1 MGSMSSR
8 RHSVERPSSPRR
20 SRWFGTMSRVRAN
33 QKADRPVRT
42 LPLSG
47 ISVGSTTSNVEMR
60 SLATSSRRSSS
71 SAYNS
76 RTLPLPTWTT
86 ASGMSRFLLLD
97 EGAQAVE
104 HGVDVRDGRARV
116 EGCVECVG
124 VELRADLGVGP
135 DERAEVALLVP
146 RGHSVALDD
155 AVGVTAVEPRL
166 DEGEQHT
173 VREHEPV
180 RRVEV
185 PCHPFGI
192 DD

>member
-1 MGSMSSR
+1 MA
-8 RHSVERPSSPRR
+8 
-20 SRWFGTMSRVRAN
+20 SRWFGKISAVRAN
-33 QKADRPVRT
+33 QTPDSPVSTR
-42 LPLSG
+42 PLSG

-60 SLATSSRRSSS
+60 SLATSSRRSAS

-104 HGVDVRDGRARV
+104 DGVDVRDGRARV
-116 EGCVECVG
+116 EECVECVG
-124 VELRADLGVGP
+124 VELRADLGVGLQ
-135 DERAEVALLVP
+135 ERAEVALLVP
-146 RGHSVALDD
+146 CRHCVALDD

-185 PCHPFGI
+185 PCHPLGI